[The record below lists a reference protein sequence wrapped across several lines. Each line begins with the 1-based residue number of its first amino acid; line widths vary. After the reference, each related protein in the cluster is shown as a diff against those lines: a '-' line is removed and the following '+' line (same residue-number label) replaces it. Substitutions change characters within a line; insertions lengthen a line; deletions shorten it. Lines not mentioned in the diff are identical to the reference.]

1 MTYPPWAQ
9 SSHTCIRHNLDD
21 CKECED
27 EKLVNQNLR
36 ELAEAISGWRNPD
49 PRAQQQRERARRR
62 AWAIRNGKPW
72 KVDQLAKEIE
82 LLWGTDTAAN
92 IARRLHYGDP
102 DALIRRLYR
111 NGYQALAARMARDIK
126 AGR

>member
-1 MTYPPWAQ
+1 MQ
-9 SSHTCIRHNLDD
+9 
-21 CKECED
+21 
-27 EKLVNQNLR
+27 
-36 ELAEAISGWRNPD
+36 ELAEAISGWQDMSPK
-49 PRAQQQRERARRR
+49 AQQDRDRARRR
-62 AWAIRNGKPW
+62 AWAIRHGKPW
-72 KVDQLAKEIE
+72 KVDQLAHEIE